1 MAKLTLSG
9 LGTLVSSY
17 VAASKQAGA
26 WSATTNNIYGAVDK
40 IGKMVMLD
48 SQYIDKLP
56 ELDGDDLPFGTTVE
70 EYQISLVLPE
80 AWTSYATDGADTL
93 VPSLPAVENVA
104 YSYTL
109 GRNKIKTTVPYNDVE
124 RAALNASD
132 ASNMITK
139 ILKRLGDSYEMF
151 KFATKKQLLGN
162 CIDKAVAASQSIS
175 LAVPTDTETG
185 EAFIKAIKNQVEAA
199 SFAHEG
205 GLNGALIGAAPE
217 LTLYIKKGVMSS
229 IEVDTLAGAFNTDK
243 LAMPCKIKVVDD
255 FGTITN
261 TRAYALLVDPR
272 GVKLHRHYHVIRDQ
286 VNAEGDFINYIDHS
300 EHTGFISKYVFMKA
314 IVNPSSSSN

>member
-1 MAKLTLSG
+1 MAKLTLTELSA
-9 LGTLVSSY
+9 LVRTY
-17 VAASKQAGA
+17 VDASKQAGA
-26 WSATTNNIYGAVDK
+26 WNSTTNNIYGAVDK

-56 ELDGDDLPFGTTVE
+56 ELDGDDLPFGTSVE
-70 EYQISLVLPE
+70 EYQIGLVLPQ
-80 AWTSYATDGADTL
+80 AWTGYSDNPTNTL
-93 VPSLPAVENVA
+93 APALPAVEDVS

-109 GRNKIKTTVPYNDVE
+109 GRSKIKTTVPFNDVE
-124 RAALNASD
+124 RAALSASD

-162 CIDKAVAASQSIS
+162 CIDKAITANQKIT
-175 LAVPTDTETG
+175 LAVPTDTESG
-185 EAFIKAIKNQVEAA
+185 EAFIKEIKNQVEAA

-243 LAMPCKIKVVDD
+243 LAMPCRIKVVDD

-261 TRAYALLVDPR
+261 TNAYALLVDPR
-272 GVKLHRHYHVIRDQ
+272 GVKLHRHYHAIREQ
-286 VNAEGDFINYIDHS
+286 LNAENDFTNYIDHS

-314 IVNPSSSSN
+314 IVSE